1 MDGAYLKAMTY
12 YHKQAQQYW
21 QKQSAQLQ
29 AMTALVL
36 FRSKDGS
43 TSKSIINSLR
53 ERSIK
58 NETLGMYW
66 KNNQPAYFWQDAP
79 IETQA
84 LLIEAFSEVSQD
96 EAAVSSMKQWLLT
109 QKQTN
114 SWSSTKATADA
125 CYALLMKGSNWL
137 DADRITTIKVGTTK
151 PLIFS
156 SEKDSEAGSGY
167 FKSVI
172 EGSQVQP
179 DMGKIEVTVKGPAT
193 KENESISWGAA
204 YWQYFENLDQVKAST
219 SPLNIVK
226 KIFVEKNTDKGPLLV
241 PVAEG
246 ESYKVGDKLK
256 VRIELR
262 SDRDMEYVHLSDMRA
277 SGSEPVNVLSG
288 YKWQGSLGYYES
300 TKDAATHFFFSRISK
315 GTHVFEY
322 PLFVSHEGK
331 FSVGVATVECMYAPE
346 FRAHSEG
353 ITVKFKR

>member
-1 MDGAYLKAMTY
+1 MTY

-29 AMTALVL
+29 AMTAIVL

-43 TSKSIINSLR
+43 TSKAIINSLR
-53 ERSIK
+53 ERSLK

-66 KNNQPAYFWQDAP
+66 KNAQPAYFWQDAP

-96 EAAVSSMKQWLLT
+96 EASVSSMKQWLLT

-114 SWSSTKATADA
+114 SWSTTKATADA

-137 DADRITTIKVGTTK
+137 DADRTTTIKVGTSR
-151 PLIFS
+151 PIIFS
-156 SEKDSEAGSGY
+156 SEKESEAGSGY
-167 FKSVI
+167 FKSVVDGT
-172 EGSQVQP
+172 EVKP
-179 DMGKIEVTVKGPAT
+179 DMGKIEITVKGSAT

-204 YWQYFENLDQVKAST
+204 YWQYFENLDHVKAST

-226 KIFVEKNTDKGPLLV
+226 KIYVEKNTDKGLLLV

-246 ESYKVGDKLK
+246 ESYTVGDKLK

-300 TKDAATHFFFSRISK
+300 TKDAATHFFFSRIPK
-315 GTHVFEY
+315 GTYVFEY

-353 ITVKFKR
+353 IIIKTNR

>member
-1 MDGAYLKAMTY
+1 MTY
-12 YHKQAQQYW
+12 YHKQAQLFW
-21 QKQSAQLQ
+21 QKQSGQLQ
-29 AMTALVL
+29 AMTALAL
-36 FRSKDGS
+36 YRSKDGK
-43 TSKSIINSLR
+43 TSREIIYSLK
-53 ERSIK
+53 ERSIR

-66 KNNQPAYFWQDAP
+66 KNARPAYYWQDAP

-84 LLIEAFSEVSQD
+84 LMIEAFSELSQD
-96 EAAVSSMKQWLLT
+96 EASVSSMKQWLLT

-125 CYALLMKGSNWL
+125 CYALLMKGTNWL
-137 DADRITTIKVGTTK
+137 DADRTTTIKVGTTR
-151 PLIFS
+151 PLVLS
-156 SEKDSEAGSGY
+156 SEKNSEAGSGY

-172 EGSQVQP
+172 DGTLVQP
-179 DMGKIEVTVKGPAT
+179 DMGKIEVTVKGTAT

-204 YWQYFENLDQVKAST
+204 YWQYFENLDMVKAST
-219 SPLNIVK
+219 SPLNVVK
-226 KIFVEKNTDKGPLLV
+226 KIYVEKNTDKGPLLV

-262 SDRDMEYVHLSDMRA
+262 SDRDMEYVHLRDMRA

-288 YKWQGSLGYYES
+288 YKWQGPLGYYES
-300 TKDAATHFFFSRISK
+300 TKDAATHFFFSKIAK
-315 GTHVFEY
+315 GTYVFEY

-353 ITVKFKR
+353 VTVKFNR